1 MAENV
6 VSKSMDKQTID
17 DMRVTELDGADTI
30 VTPVPAVIKPKAKQ
44 PVSKGKVI
52 QHRKPA
58 IESRVK
64 EALVMGGQEVG
75 ESLRG
80 GLAGGRGK
88 LEEPGDWKKSLE
100 GITKKERIEKSREVK
115 KAVRSER
122 KTSNLETKKFVVVGF
137 KEVMKAVQKNGVK
150 IVLVDSKLPE
160 NVLCF
165 LLPLCQSRSVNVLG
179 LQKLD
184 QISQD
189 TLGFKSSVI
198 GLRGILLGEQNPLK
212 ETIAMAL
219 EILRNSSNQKTNVK
233 LTGQEIYP
241 YFETLLK

>member
-1 MAENV
+1 MAN
-6 VSKSMDKQTID
+6 QTSD
-17 DMRVTELDGADTI
+17 DMRVTELGGTDTK
-30 VTPVPAVIKPKAKQ
+30 VTPVPAVTKAKAKQ

-64 EALVMGGQEVG
+64 EALVLGGQEVG
-75 ESLRG
+75 ESLRV

-88 LEEPGDWKKSLE
+88 QEEPGDWKKSLE
-100 GITKKERIEKSREVK
+100 DMTKKERIEKIREVK
-115 KAVRSER
+115 KAVRSEQ
-122 KTSNLETKKFVVVGF
+122 KTSNLETKKFMVVGF

-198 GLRGILLGEQNPLK
+198 GLKGILMGEENPLK
-212 ETIAMAL
+212 ETIGMAL
-219 EILRNSSNQKTNVK
+219 ETLRNSSNQKTKDK